1 MKKTCI
7 FFIASLLFISLPG
20 FSQIQKGNILVGGNL
35 ANFNLGLEKGSPF
48 SMSLEPKAGF
58 FIKDNVAV
66 GGYVN
71 FGLQT
76 LPGSTGSITTYGVG
90 ALARYYLG
98 ATEAPSF
105 IKHTRIFFE
114 GNAGISGK
122 NVPNGS
128 NTNGLGIG
136 IGPGIAY
143 FITPNIGL
151 ETLLKYNGLV
161 GFGNTT
167 AQSDLNLNVG
177 FQIYLPSKKLRSTIK
192 NDVN

>member
-1 MKKTCI
+1 MIT
-7 FFIASLLFISLPG
+7 SLLFLALPG

-35 ANFNLGLEKGSPF
+35 ANFNLGLADGSPF
-48 SMSLEPKAGF
+48 SMSLEPKAAF
-58 FIKDNVAV
+58 FIRDNVAV

-76 LPGSTGSITTYGVG
+76 IPGGNGSLTTYGVG

-98 ATEAPSF
+98 AAEAPDF
-105 IKHTRIFFE
+105 IKHSRIFFE

-128 NTNGLGIG
+128 STNGLGLG

-143 FITPNIGL
+143 FITPNIGV

-161 GFGNTT
+161 GFGNETT
-167 AQSDLNLNVG
+167 QSDLNLNVG
-177 FQIYLPSKKLRSTIK
+177 FQIYLPSKKLRTTLQ
-192 NDVN
+192 NDVK